1 MNPKG
6 TCPLAGEDSS
16 CVAEHRKAGTHFLQ
30 ADPRVLRAKRPSMD
44 GQCGSLRRTMPTC
57 NRPGQMKTIKTVKA
71 MKTGHSDCLP
81 TVSPSSPPS
90 ITRSASIL
98 PGLSIKLQVY
108 SDSGQYTHQFFDFPT
123 IQQAPAMA
131 SSTLFCFLSSLGNSR
146 RATSQLATVA
156 EIGNLNGL
164 NGVWRSSLGVSR
176 RTLLLFFARAERL
189 FGHRESRSF
198 AYRFFMYA
206 KIGD

>member
-16 CVAEHRKAGTHFLQ
+16 CVAEHRNAGTHFLQ
-30 ADPRVLRAKRPSMD
+30 VDPRVLRAKRPSMD

-90 ITRSASIL
+90 ITRSAQSCLACQSNFKFIRIRGSTPTSFSI
-98 PGLSIKLQVY
+98 
-108 SDSGQYTHQFFDFPT
+108 FP
-123 IQQAPAMA
+123 
-131 SSTLFCFLSSLGNSR
+131 LSSR
-146 RATSQLATVA
+146 RLRW
-156 EIGNLNGL
+156 LHP
-164 NGVWRSSLGVSR
+164 R
-176 RTLLLFFARAERL
+176 FFAFFPPWETADAPPPSWRPWQ
-189 FGHRESRSF
+189 RS
-198 AYRFFMYA
+198 A
-206 KIGD
+206 I